1 MFFITQDLRLTS
13 WTLTSIVG
21 VRVVNVVESAQTFV
35 VKKGFVVA
43 EVGEVVLMI

>member
-21 VRVVNVVESAQTFV
+21 VRVVKGVESVHRSV